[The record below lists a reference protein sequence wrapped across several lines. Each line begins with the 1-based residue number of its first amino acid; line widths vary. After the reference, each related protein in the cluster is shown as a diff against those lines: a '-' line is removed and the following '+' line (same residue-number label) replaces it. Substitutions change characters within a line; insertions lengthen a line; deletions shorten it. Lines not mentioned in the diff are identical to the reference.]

1 MKKKIC
7 FVIMLMVVVISTY
20 VYAAPSATMKLE
32 ADKTSLKEGDEV
44 TVTLQLNSVSEIENG
59 IFACEGV
66 IDYDKNIFETATAAS
81 YKNGDNWSG
90 EFNPNNNKFAAT
102 GSVSGTGHKT
112 GAILSLK
119 LKVKASVITNNTTIT
134 VKNIKVTDDN
144 DNEVSVGNASVT
156 ISVTGTATNNI
167 NNNSN
172 NNGSS
177 SSGSQT
183 TGTGSSTTSG
193 TTTDKTTSSTS
204 LPKTGVNQ
212 YVIIGIAIVAI
223 VAVISIV
230 RYKNIM
236 K

>member
-7 FVIMLMVVVISTY
+7 FVIMLMVIIVSTC
-20 VYAAPSATMKLE
+20 VYAAPSATMKLTT
-32 ADKTSLKEGDEV
+32 DDNSLNEGDEV

-59 IFACEGV
+59 IFACQGA
-66 IDYDKNIFETATAAS
+66 IDYDKNIFETVTAGSFANAT
-81 YKNGDNWSG
+81 NWAG
-90 EFNPNNNKFAAT
+90 EFNPSNNQFAIT
-102 GSVSGTGHKT
+102 GSVNGTGHKS
-112 GAILSLK
+112 GAIFSLK
-119 LKVKASVITNNTTIT
+119 LKVKSSVVTQSTTVT

-156 ISVTGTATNNI
+156 ISVTGTATT
-167 NNNSN
+167 NNSTN
-172 NNGSS
+172 
-177 SSGSQT
+177 T
-183 TGTGSSTTSG
+183 TGNTIISTNNTASSINTTN
-193 TTTDKTTSSTS
+193 TDVTTSSTS

-212 YVIIGIAIVAI
+212 YVILGIVVVAV